1 MPHSDLRVNKYL
13 KLLDAATPV
22 NLALFGGS
30 VEVLDEVRE
39 RVTRLQFEKA
49 ADKLITCVPFRMPPG
64 LNYWGDVYTELKAE
78 K

>member
-1 MPHSDLRVNKYL
+1 
-13 KLLDAATPV
+13 
-22 NLALFGGS
+22 LFGGS

-64 LNYWGDVYTELKAE
+64 LNYWGDVYTKLKAE